1 MPALPF
7 AHRHQQGR
15 ISAAPSH
22 HLRSIPQTG
31 CGDWPGVPS
40 IIHRSRQ
47 QLLSINRSSWEDSRT
62 HAWRSRP
69 EKQAGEIGVLVQ
81 QHRQVSVLSA
91 MEMGPDRASGM
102 GPWRGPFIQHRG
114 GKGQQPTRGR
124 P

>member
-31 CGDWPGVPS
+31 CRDWPGVPS

-69 EKQAGEIGVLVQ
+69 EKPAGEMGVLVQ
-81 QHRQVSVLSA
+81 PASSGFSA
-91 MEMGPDRASGM
+91 VCHGDLA
-102 GPWRGPFIQHRG
+102 
-114 GKGQQPTRGR
+114 
-124 P
+124 